1 MIQVLMKTVDTSDKE
16 EMERQL
22 TSLENSIEF
31 RLQRIRELQELK
43 RQAAKA
49 DVLIEKLRDEIA
61 DLNQEHKELTRLYY
75 SQT

>member
-1 MIQVLMKTVDTSDKE
+1 MIQVLMKAVDTSDKE

-49 DVLIEKLRDEIA
+49 DALIEKLRDEIA
-61 DLNQEHKELTRLYY
+61 DMKEEYRELTRLYY
-75 SQT
+75 SQN

>member
-1 MIQVLMKTVDTSDKE
+1 MIQVLMKAVDTSDKE

-75 SQT
+75 SQM